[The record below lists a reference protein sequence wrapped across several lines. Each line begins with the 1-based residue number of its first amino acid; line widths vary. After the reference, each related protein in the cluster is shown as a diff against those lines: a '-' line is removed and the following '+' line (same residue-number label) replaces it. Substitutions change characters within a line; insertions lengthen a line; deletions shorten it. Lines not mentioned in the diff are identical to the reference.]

1 MNCPECN
8 NVLSKRYQCDKCGD
22 SAKVYI
28 RIVKASNMYYNDG
41 LKKAKVRDLTGAIT
55 SLKESLKLY
64 KKNTAARNLLGL
76 IYYEV
81 GETVAAISEWVIS
94 KHFQD
99 DNNDAD
105 EYMNDVQS
113 NPTKLDMINQSVK
126 RYNAALIS
134 AKSSNEDL
142 AIIQLKKVISL
153 NPHFIRAHQL
163 LAILYLKVNEKE
175 KARKCLLKVSKID
188 VTNTITL
195 AYLQEIGISQVSQ
208 AGSTSLKRDNSSDY
222 NSTTSSIIPVSSYK
236 EDKPNIMAFINL
248 ILGVLIGVAVVYVL
262 IIPTIRKNI
271 EAEVKTTT
279 IDYSEQLNTQSATI
293 DSLEKEK
300 ITLQD
305 VIDQQ
310 KKEIDGFEIVEY
322 DETIY
327 DNLFLATKLYL
338 EGEKAKSAEK
348 LLEVKEDVLA
358 RPGTLDIFNFIKA
371 DIFPGLSTESYK
383 VGYNLYSKS
392 KYEDALVELQLAVDY
407 DGTNVDALYFLGRTY
422 QRLTENEKAKEYY
435 NILVEDYS
443 NTSRATEARARLN
456 EIN

>member
-1 MNCPECN
+1 
-8 NVLSKRYQCDKCGD
+8 
-22 SAKVYI
+22 
-28 RIVKASNMYYNDG
+28 
-41 LKKAKVRDLTGAIT
+41 
-55 SLKESLKLY
+55 
-64 KKNTAARNLLGL
+64 
-76 IYYEV
+76 
-81 GETVAAISEWVIS
+81 
-94 KHFQD
+94 
-99 DNNDAD
+99 
-105 EYMNDVQS
+105 MNDVQS